1 MPPED
6 DWRCSYQAAHRHSGC
21 APSLGST
28 ALRAPCTLVPTGV
41 LEGISMP
48 AHKDDTCVALVP
60 GVRRIAS
67 FRLAAYVNGH
77 VSGRATGEGA

>member
-1 MPPED
+1 
-6 DWRCSYQAAHRHSGC
+6 
-21 APSLGST
+21 
-28 ALRAPCTLVPTGV
+28 
-41 LEGISMP
+41 MP